1 MAQRRGRIQ
10 LGYEPDVI
18 DLCGV
23 DDAPTIDAY
32 DSSSDDEPIA
42 LSAARKR
49 LAPANAPAP
58 TDAPRFAPASEAFDD
73 SVAPPVDAFNDFS
86 TGGMTFESFAPK
98 KTKKPAAPKA
108 ERKPKAEAKPAA
120 AKRERGETAKA
131 ADAVKKT
138 SKASRRHERVE
149 RNAKLRSGELALP
162 KPVVDFDGAKAATML
177 KMVRRGVDVHL
188 PRGRPPYRSQLQVI
202 DGALR
207 AAEASRSAFLESPT
221 GTGKTLAALA
231 AALAWQRANYDT
243 TPTRVVW
250 VARTHDQLQHAVR
263 EYERSCPYRP
273 LMSLRLSRERFCL
286 HPDIATAPNKAE
298 ACEEA
303 TKIQKNNN
311 KRGRFDVKNSGC
323 RHLDTAEKI
332 GYPQSQKWRP
342 HFRLG
347 GKMNVWDIEDA
358 VKEGQATH
366 VCPFHMAQDQ
376 IQEGASLIFVT
387 YQQLVEPITRR
398 AGGLE
403 QVFEDALVVVDEA
416 HNLPQVAR
424 DAASYDVSEDR
435 LADLVRTLEE
445 FVPYLDEHDEAQAML
460 RSLIAPPGGDAP
472 PEAPEDAADAPKK
485 KKKAKKKPLL
495 FEATARGGPLVALL
509 GWLRA
514 AKDGD
519 AAPLPPAAAARDG
532 DARERVWGGAAA
544 AELVRDVVG
553 LRSADRVDENTKILW
568 KLRKTLIDEGLE
580 SGAVR
585 SDTINDLEQI
595 LVKLRYLLE
604 PAAARHYR
612 LICRSEPRVAPKAPW
627 QPTRRG
633 PARGGGRGGRGGRGR
648 GRESKAA
655 RDARERVEEAERAA
669 AARRVET
676 GCDAD
681 RKLTLRF
688 VCLQGSV
695 AMTQL
700 TRGQRAAGLGEAN
713 YVRPARSLLMLSG
726 TLRPCD
732 LLAEE
737 LGLDLGPPDRLLPT
751 RFAAAADENVDG
763 GGGAA
768 PADDGPP
775 LSQCYAVHAVA
786 ACHLP
791 AIASSLL
798 PLHLPVAS
806 GVDLDASY
814 KNATAEPDAPATRR
828 YYDALATAL
837 LGVAS
842 AAPHGVLVFFKSYRL
857 LELALKRWT
866 ETGGLARLRAEKE
879 VHVESR
885 DLSGDSFDAMVA
897 EYRAAAASARGALLL
912 AVMRGRAAEGADF
925 KDDAARCV
933 CIVGVPYPPRFDA
946 NTRLKIEHDGRDRGE
961 TWYRAEAYRNVNQAA
976 GRLIRHAKDFGALVL
991 LDRALTANSMMSEWY
1006 ADRLATLGGATE
1018 LHNRLR
1024 AFFAAKRAGDGTSAA
1039 PCDLTGSAAAVPL
1052 SDAERAR
1059 EARLQRFAA

>member
-1 MAQRRGRIQ
+1 MGRGIQ

-23 DDAPTIDAY
+23 DDAPTIGVDNAPTIDAY

-86 TGGMTFESFAPK
+86 AGGMTFESFAPK
-98 KTKKPAAPKA
+98 KTKKPAAQKAA
-108 ERKPKAEAKPAA
+108 ERKPKAEKKPAA

-131 ADAVKKT
+131 ADAAKKT

-162 KPVVDFDGAKAATML
+162 KPVVDFDGARAATML

-231 AALAWQRANYDT
+231 AALAWQRANYDA

-303 TKIQKNNN
+303 TKIQKNAN

-323 RHLDTAEKI
+323 GHLDTAEKI
-332 GYPQSQKWRP
+332 GYPQSQKMAAPLPPRREDERP
-342 HFRLG
+342 DPG
-347 GKMNVWDIEDA
+347 GR
-358 VKEGQATH
+358 
-366 VCPFHMAQDQ
+366 
-376 IQEGASLIFVT
+376 ASLIFVT

-424 DAASYDVSEDR
+424 DAASYDVTEDR

-472 PEAPEDAADAPKK
+472 SEAPEDAAAAPKK
-485 KKKAKKKPLL
+485 KKKAKKRPLL

-544 AELVRDVVG
+544 AELGRDVVG

-612 LICRSEPRVAPKAPW
+612 LICRSEPR
-627 QPTRRG
+627 
-633 PARGGGRGGRGGRGR
+633 
-648 GRESKAA
+648 
-655 RDARERVEEAERAA
+655 
-669 AARRVET
+669 
-676 GCDAD
+676 
-681 RKLTLRF
+681 
-688 VCLQGSV
+688 GSV

-751 RFAAAADENVDG
+751 RFAAAADENVG
-763 GGGAA
+763 GGAAA

-775 LSQCYAVHAVA
+775 LSQCRRARR
-786 ACHLP
+786 
-791 AIASSLL
+791 
-798 PLHLPVAS
+798 
-806 GVDLDASY
+806 GG
-814 KNATAEPDAPATRR
+814 NATAEPDAPATRR

-866 ETGGLARLRAEKE
+866 ETGGLARLRAEKD

-912 AVMRGRAAEGADF
+912 A
-925 KDDAARCV
+925 
-933 CIVGVPYPPRFDA
+933 
-946 NTRLKIEHDGRDRGE
+946 IEHDGRDRGE
-961 TWYRAEAYRNVNQAA
+961 TWYRADAYRNVNQAA

-1024 AFFAAKRAGDGTSAA
+1024 AFFAAKNAGDGTRAA
-1039 PCDLTGSAAAVPL
+1039 PCDLTGTAAAVPP

>member
-1 MAQRRGRIQ
+1 MAQRARIK

-23 DDAPTIDAY
+23 DDAPTIGVDNAPTIDAY

-86 TGGMTFESFAPK
+86 AGGMTFESFAPK
-98 KTKKPAAPKA
+98 KTKKPAAQKAA

-131 ADAVKKT
+131 ADAAKKT

-162 KPVVDFDGAKAATML
+162 KPVVDFDGARAATML

-231 AALAWQRANYDT
+231 AALAWQRANYDA

-303 TKIQKNNN
+303 TKIQKNAN

-323 RHLDTAEKI
+323 GHLDTAEKI

-376 IQEGASLIFVT
+376 IQEGASLIFV
-387 YQQLVEPITRR
+387 
-398 AGGLE
+398 
-403 QVFEDALVVVDEA
+403 FEDALVVVDEA

-424 DAASYDVSEDR
+424 DAASYDVTEDR

-460 RSLIAPPGGDAP
+460 RSLIAPPGGDP
-472 PEAPEDAADAPKK
+472 PSEAPEDAAAAPKK
-485 KKKAKKKPLL
+485 KKKAKKPPLS
-495 FEATARGGPLVALL
+495 RGDGGGPLVALL

-532 DARERVWGGAAA
+532 DARER
-544 AELVRDVVG
+544 
-553 LRSADRVDENTKILW
+553 NTKILW

-633 PARGGGRGGRGGRGR
+633 PRARRRPAAAAAAAAPRVKARARRAGRGGR
-648 GRESKAA
+648 A
-655 RDARERVEEAERAA
+655 RRRA
-669 AARRVET
+669 RVET

-695 AMTQL
+695 AMAQL

-713 YVRPARSLLMLSG
+713 Y
-726 TLRPCD
+726 
-732 LLAEE
+732 
-737 LGLDLGPPDRLLPT
+737 
-751 RFAAAADENVDG
+751 
-763 GGGAA
+763 
-768 PADDGPP
+768 
-775 LSQCYAVHAVA
+775 CYAVHAVA

-814 KNATAEPDAPATRR
+814 KNATASRRAGDAR
-828 YYDALATAL
+828 YDARDGAPRR
-837 LGVAS
+837 GVGGA
-842 AAPHGVLVFFKSYRL
+842 HGVLVFFKSYRL

-866 ETGGLARLRAEKE
+866 ETGGLAARAEKE

-925 KDDAARCV
+925 DDAAAWR
-933 CIVGVPYPPRFDA
+933 GPP
-946 NTRLKIEHDGRDRGE
+946 
-961 TWYRAEAYRNVNQAA
+961 
-976 GRLIRHAKDFGALVL
+976 
-991 LDRALTANSMMSEWY
+991 
-1006 ADRLATLGGATE
+1006 ATLGGATE

-1024 AFFAAKRAGDGTSAA
+1024 AFFAAKNARDGTSAA
-1039 PCDLTGSAAAVPL
+1039 PCDLTGARGAPPRT
-1052 SDAERAR
+1052 RAR
-1059 EARLQRFAA
+1059 EARLRFAA